1 MNDQF
6 EQRLITL
13 ESIVSCQDQMLDD
26 LNNVV
31 IDQNKTIYKLNTEIE
46 KLRGSLDNLAQEPDN
61 RPPPHY

>member
-31 IDQNKTIYKLNTEIE
+31 IDQNKTIYKLNSEIE